1 MIGFISYFVW
11 GYKQV
16 KISME
21 FFGLIN
27 QIVDFGALTSLKVCT
42 DVGTILVTMICLMV
56 SYDTRLEVDRLQ
68 CRIDHLEW

>member
-16 KISME
+16 KISMV

-27 QIVDFGALTSLKVCT
+27 QIIDLRALMSFKVCT

-56 SYDTRLEVDRLQ
+56 SSDT
-68 CRIDHLEW
+68 